1 MWIFIGRNGGFY
13 KFNANCPDSEKVGS
27 GPGSCGG
34 KKLTLE
40 QMLGKAKIP
49 TKERIVSSEFKQ
61 QTTVENTIN
70 EAAKHGIKVSLTYDA
85 NCDEIS
91 SVNNILNNTIWYRYN
106 FPELNINT
114 VASETMGNTYAKVNA
129 HGIIRINKRHAR
141 NIKEAKKML
150 KKNVLSKFHPEGCDT
165 LQSII
170 DHEIGHLLDNTY
182 GIVKSKEF
190 IQIIGGLSQSDIT
203 NGLSAYAASDPI
215 NEIVSEA
222 WSEYKNNPSPR
233 PISKAIGDLI
243 MKHAKKH

>member
-1 MWIFIGRNGGFY
+1 
-13 KFNANCPDSEKVGS
+13 
-27 GPGSCGG
+27 
-34 KKLTLE
+34 
-40 QMLGKAKIP
+40 
-49 TKERIVSSEFKQ
+49 
-61 QTTVENTIN
+61 
-70 EAAKHGIKVSLTYDA
+70 
-85 NCDEIS
+85 
-91 SVNNILNNTIWYRYN
+91 
-106 FPELNINT
+106 
-114 VASETMGNTYAKVNA
+114 
-129 HGIIRINKRHAR
+129 
-141 NIKEAKKML
+141 ML

-190 IQIIGGLSQSDIT
+190 IQIIGGLRQSDIA

-215 NEIVSEA
+215 NEIISEA